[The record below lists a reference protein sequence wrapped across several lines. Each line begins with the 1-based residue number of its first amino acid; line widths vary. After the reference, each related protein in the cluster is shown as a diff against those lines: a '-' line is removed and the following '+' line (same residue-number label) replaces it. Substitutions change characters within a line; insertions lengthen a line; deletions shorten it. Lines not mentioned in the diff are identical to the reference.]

1 MHFLD
6 SWTELA
12 TLDLVRLLAPAMLLA
27 ITIFLPGRHIAR
39 PAAIGVAIAVVFLP
53 ELGSVWLVT
62 GWAVTWIAIG
72 FLVGRVAPDAA
83 EAPATRAGGFESLM
97 IGILV
102 GLALIALLVAGVARQ
117 DLSPEDGRR
126 ASWGLLVIGLGLMHL
141 MLRRHA
147 LRALVAFGALGLGL
161 QMLEGAARGA
171 QLASELGPPGVIL
184 IGTIGAVALVARVAL
199 GRERVAGTAW
209 IGDAHDLHD

>member
-12 TLDLVRLLAPAMLLA
+12 TLDLVRLLAPAALLV

-39 PAAIGVAIAVVFLP
+39 PAAIGVSIAVIFLP
-53 ELGSVWLVT
+53 ELGSPWLIAGWAAVWL
-62 GWAVTWIAIG
+62 AIG
-72 FLVGRVAPDAA
+72 LLVGRVPANAA
-83 EAPATRAGGFESLM
+83 ITPATRAGGAESLI
-97 IGILV
+97 IGLLV
-102 GLALIALLVAGVARQ
+102 GLGLLALLTAGVARQ

-126 ASWGLLVIGLGLMHL
+126 ASWGLLIMGLGLLHL

-161 QMLEGAARGA
+161 QMLEGAARGT
-171 QLASELGPPGVIL
+171 QIPSELGPAWVIL
-184 IGTIGAVALVARVAL
+184 AGTVGAVALVARVAR